1 MPQPVDFQ
9 TEVAKVSAAE
19 RAQQIAGRVSLAA
32 QQRDTSGEQETRIAA
47 ETQVQQTAHTENLEV
62 DAEGH
67 RKNPFAGRRR
77 RRSKGDEASGERD
90 ASGGGN
96 RSADGEERHKLDVTI

>member
-32 QQRDTSGEQETRIAA
+32 QQRDTSGEQQTRVEA
-47 ETQVQQTAHTENLEV
+47 ETQVQQTAESENLEV

-67 RKNPFAGRRR
+67 RRNPFAGRRR
-77 RRSKGDEASGERD
+77 RRSKGDD
-90 ASGGGN
+90 VSGGIGAAGGED
-96 RSADGEERHKLDVTI
+96 RPADGEERHKLDVTI